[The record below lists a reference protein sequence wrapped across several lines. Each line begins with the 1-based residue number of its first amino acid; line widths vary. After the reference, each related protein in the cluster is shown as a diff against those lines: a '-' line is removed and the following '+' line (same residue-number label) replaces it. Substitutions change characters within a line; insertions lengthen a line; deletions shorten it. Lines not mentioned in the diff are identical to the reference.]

1 MAIDTLAYVKEL
13 EAAGIDRN
21 VAEPHVKA
29 LSDHALP
36 DIANKADLGTLKSE
50 LTIRL
55 GGMIVVATGT
65 LLAAKF
71 FG

>member
-21 VAEPHVKA
+21 VAEAHVKA

-36 DIANKADLGTLKSE
+36 DFATKADLGTLKSE

-55 GGMIVVATGT
+55 GGMIVVATGI